1 VLHPRHKLEY
11 FKRHK
16 WEDAWIQ
23 AARAIVQEEFSRS
36 YELVEGADD
45 EDDEGHDANK
55 TVSVIYALPLFFGL
69 TVPLAD
75 FFFEY
80 QEHLRQLA

>member
-45 EDDEGHDANK
+45 KDDEGHDGNK
-55 TVSVIYALPLFFGL
+55 TVSVIYALPFILWANGSACRL
-69 TVPLAD
+69 L
-75 FFFEY
+75 
-80 QEHLRQLA
+80 L